1 MTETQCSEMIN
12 GIGEAISTNRGNLLH
27 KQNHL
32 YLNIFCLVVLY
43 LRKSEKKKK
52 MGCKARLMQ
61 FLPGIIK
68 ETHSYMRKYF
78 LPVAF
83 LCFVLSILFIN
94 SFHFSQYKNK
104 ANNLL
109 FLSQFHTCT
118 FPHRFIRT
126 CTHFHFVQA
135 HSCELNVTLYTIAT
149 FHISAFCT
157 NFFQLPCIHSKDSFF
172 SPLS

>member
-12 GIGEAISTNRGNLLH
+12 GIWEAILTNRGNLLH

-52 MGCKARLMQ
+52 RNMGCKARLMQ
-61 FLPGIIK
+61 SLPGIIK

-94 SFHFSQYKNK
+94 RVSIFHNTKIRLIIFCSYVSSTL
-104 ANNLL
+104 AH
-109 FLSQFHTCT
+109 FHTDSYA
-118 FPHRFIRT
+118 HART
-126 CTHFHFVQA
+126 LILCRHTHV
-135 HSCELNVTLYTIAT
+135 NWTLHYT
-149 FHISAFCT
+149 
-157 NFFQLPCIHSKDSFF
+157 Q
-172 SPLS
+172 